1 MPMAVAKAR
10 LTDAVL
16 PLDAFA
22 ENLKAQV
29 R

>member
-1 MPMAVAKAR
+1 R